1 MKKFLINLINQHSRN
16 RTHVQDIDR
25 FIDSDRFGQLDLIE
39 RKLMAKQAAAMHEL
53 DAILSER
60 LRLHGIEA

>member
-1 MKKFLINLINQHSRN
+1 MKKFLLNLLNLRN
-16 RTHVQDIDR
+16 RIRTHVQNIDR
-25 FIDSDRFGQLDLIE
+25 FIDSKRFEMLSIME

-60 LRLHGIEA
+60 LRLHGIEI